1 MGESADQLNAMLM
14 SHLLMVDLHGEKS
27 LQGSY
32 PQHTSSQCS
41 QPSKERNP
49 DQAWHFLRQRLL
61 LKQLYRP
68 YLLKQHHQIG
78 ERSLQS
84 LSERYAY
91 PIETFL

>member
-1 MGESADQLNAMLM
+1 MDESADRLNAMLM

-32 PQHTSSQCS
+32 PQHMSSQCS

-49 DQAWHFLRQRLL
+49 DRAWHFLRQLLL

-68 YLLKQHHQIG
+68 YLLKQHRQIG
-78 ERSLQS
+78 EQSRQS
-84 LSERYAY
+84 LTELYAY